1 MFFRQ
6 FLRKREKVVISEL
19 IDEYG
24 LPRTTPGELVE
35 HVRKFYAG
43 LYGCD
48 QTDLSKQSFFLDH
61 ISTKLSDQQN
71 SNLQVN
77 LSEYEIETAIN
88 QMAKSKT
95 PGPDGLS
102 IEFYIHCW
110 SIIKHEVIDMLREL
124 FSTQFTKP
132 QIKTGYITLIHKKG
146 AKNQITNY
154 RPISLLNYDLKI
166 FSKCLTNC
174 IKPLI
179 SDLAHEHQYAK
190 PGKQISS
197 VTTLLR
203 DLWWDVCNSESDA
216 YFISLDFQ
224 KAFDSVDQQWLLR
237 VLQKMNF
244 PTKFIQIIN
253 SLNNNTHVKVL
264 VNGFQTKNIQIQKG
278 VRQGDPFS
286 LYLFL
291 LAVEP
296 LVATINQNQNIEG
309 LGKKRRR
316 NIKCPGYADDL
327 TLTLFGSYS
336 VALAFKII
344 QNFTKATGLKLNI
357 EKTQDMAVS
366 FSCNNVL
373 LPSITWKNNSINI
386 LGLKIGKLNPKII
399 WNDNLEN
406 LKKQKFSITVPFRT

>member
-1 MFFRQ
+1 M
-6 FLRKREKVVISEL
+6 ISEL

-24 LPRTTPGELVE
+24 LPRTTPGELLE

-61 ISTKLSDQQN
+61 ISRKLSDQQD
-71 SNLQVN
+71 SNRQVN
-77 LSEYEIETAIN
+77 LSKYEIETAIN
-88 QMAKSKT
+88 QMAKGKT

-124 FSTQFTKP
+124 FSTQFIKP

-146 AKNQITNY
+146 AKKQITNY
-154 RPISLLNYDLKI
+154 RPISLLNYDLKM
-166 FSKCLTNC
+166 FSKCLTNR

-179 SDLAHEHQYAK
+179 PDLSQEHQYAK

-197 VTTLLR
+197 VTTLFR

-216 YFISLDFQ
+216 YFISSDFQ

-237 VLQKMNF
+237 VLQKINF
-244 PTKFIQIIN
+244 PINFIQIIK
-253 SLNNNTHVKVL
+253 SLNNNAHVKVL

-278 VRQGDPFS
+278 VRQGDLFS

-309 LGKKRRR
+309 LEKGRRR

-327 TLTLFGSYS
+327 TLTLFGRYS

-357 EKTQDMAVS
+357 EKHKA
-366 FSCNNVL
+366 
-373 LPSITWKNNSINI
+373 W
-386 LGLKIGKLNPKII
+386 
-399 WNDNLEN
+399 
-406 LKKQKFSITVPFRT
+406 R